1 MAEETEESGIVVLT
15 QNQKVLCDELNSRIA
30 LYSPQHKEIFDK
42 RMADL
47 KRLAVAIAEFPSLL
61 SRVTLTSETRTPQDI
76 IELLIDID
84 SDYGKTFI
92 QLPSKATLGKGF
104 LTAKLHT
111 FSSLAKLALKVNN
124 SMELKTKLDSTEKA
138 EPEKIA
144 ISSKLIQA
152 FKDETVSM
160 MFLLLAEDVYLN
172 LIKDESLN
180 VDFRRQLATSLLL
193 LWEHRAD
200 QNISDIAPV
209 LTSVWKARRTLAPA
223 FGTMMGTSELIMFSF
238 QMDEV
243 WSKFIRTQLEIPEVS
258 QAMEEFLFGIS
269 YEQIQKLKRLLREK
283 GIGSIVDDITASI
296 ERISQKNKADVVFAI
311 DTTGSMKD
319 DVQKLREEWIPRLT
333 EQIKQFGDFRIGLL
347 LYRDYNDTYRLMG
360 LPVKRYEFTKDINVF
375 TKNLN
380 SFVIYG
386 NEGGDIPEAVYEA
399 LFASLTFYKWRKDA
413 YRKII
418 LIGDAEPHPTP
429 RGTGKYTKQL
439 VADTAKATN
448 IVIDAIIVP
457 DDKSAR
463 GR

>member
-1 MAEETEESGIVVLT
+1 MQSDFIENDFTSIDLSEFLDTQEMAEETEESGIVVLT

-172 LIKDESLN
+172 LIKDDSLN

-243 WSKFIRTQLEIPEVS
+243 WSKFIRTQLEIPEVR

-269 YEQIQKLKRLLREK
+269 YEQIQKLKRLHREK
-283 GIGSIVDDITASI
+283 GIGSIGRDEVSKFVGEKVKTDVSGDYKDFYSQYSI
-296 ERISQKNKADVVFAI
+296 RRDNAQARKRLNLEGPHRTLEDHFIRFVMEQNREKQNNDSFA
-311 DTTGSMKD
+311 
-319 DVQKLREEWIPRLT
+319 
-333 EQIKQFGDFRIGLL
+333 
-347 LYRDYNDTYRLMG
+347 
-360 LPVKRYEFTKDINVF
+360 
-375 TKNLN
+375 
-380 SFVIYG
+380 
-386 NEGGDIPEAVYEA
+386 
-399 LFASLTFYKWRKDA
+399 
-413 YRKII
+413 
-418 LIGDAEPHPTP
+418 
-429 RGTGKYTKQL
+429 
-439 VADTAKATN
+439 
-448 IVIDAIIVP
+448 
-457 DDKSAR
+457 
-463 GR
+463 

>member
-1 MAEETEESGIVVLT
+1 MQSDLKENNFTAVELSEFLDTEEISEETGESGIVVRT
-15 QNQKVLCDELNSRIA
+15 QNQKLLCDELNSRIS
-30 LYSPQHKEIFDK
+30 LYSPQHQEIFDK

-61 SRVTLTSETRTPQDI
+61 SRATLTSETRTPQDI
-76 IELLIDID
+76 IELLVDTE

-111 FSSLAKLALKVNN
+111 FSSLAKLAVMVNDRMKEQTTLN
-124 SMELKTKLDSTEKA
+124 ASSDNEEH
-138 EPEKIA
+138 PEKRIA

-152 FKDETVSM
+152 FRDETVSM

-172 LIKDESLN
+172 LIKDDSLN

-243 WSKFIRTQLEIPEVS
+243 WSKFIRTQLAVTEVS

-283 GIGSIVDDITASI
+283 GIGSIGRDEVSKFLGEKVKTDVSGDYKDFYSQYSI
-296 ERISQKNKADVVFAI
+296 RRDNAQARKRLNLEGPHRTLEDHFIRFVMEQNREKQNNDSFA
-311 DTTGSMKD
+311 K
-319 DVQKLREEWIPRLT
+319 
-333 EQIKQFGDFRIGLL
+333 
-347 LYRDYNDTYRLMG
+347 
-360 LPVKRYEFTKDINVF
+360 
-375 TKNLN
+375 
-380 SFVIYG
+380 
-386 NEGGDIPEAVYEA
+386 
-399 LFASLTFYKWRKDA
+399 
-413 YRKII
+413 
-418 LIGDAEPHPTP
+418 
-429 RGTGKYTKQL
+429 
-439 VADTAKATN
+439 TN
-448 IVIDAIIVP
+448 
-457 DDKSAR
+457 
-463 GR
+463 

>member
-1 MAEETEESGIVVLT
+1 MQSDFIENDFTSIDLSEFLDTQEMAEETEESGIVVLT

-138 EPEKIA
+138 EPEKNA

-172 LIKDESLN
+172 LIKDDSLN

-283 GIGSIVDDITASI
+283 GIGSIGRDEVSKFLGEKVKTDVSGDYKDFYSQYSI
-296 ERISQKNKADVVFAI
+296 RRDNAQARKRLNLEGPHRTLEDHFIRFVMEQNREKQNNDSFAKAD
-311 DTTGSMKD
+311 
-319 DVQKLREEWIPRLT
+319 
-333 EQIKQFGDFRIGLL
+333 
-347 LYRDYNDTYRLMG
+347 
-360 LPVKRYEFTKDINVF
+360 
-375 TKNLN
+375 
-380 SFVIYG
+380 
-386 NEGGDIPEAVYEA
+386 
-399 LFASLTFYKWRKDA
+399 
-413 YRKII
+413 
-418 LIGDAEPHPTP
+418 
-429 RGTGKYTKQL
+429 
-439 VADTAKATN
+439 
-448 IVIDAIIVP
+448 
-457 DDKSAR
+457 
-463 GR
+463 

>member
-1 MAEETEESGIVVLT
+1 MQSDFTESDFTSIDLSEFLDTQEMGEETEESGIVVLT
-15 QNQKVLCDELNSRIA
+15 QNQTVLCDDLNSRIA

-76 IELLIDID
+76 IELLVDID

-124 SMELKTKLDSTEKA
+124 SMELKTKLDSTEKT

-172 LIKDESLN
+172 LIKDDSLN

-269 YEQIQKLKRLLREK
+269 YEQIQKLKRLLMEK
-283 GIGSIVDDITASI
+283 GIGSIGRDEVSKFLGEKVKTDVSGDYKDFYSQYSI
-296 ERISQKNKADVVFAI
+296 RRDNAQARKRLNLEGPHRTLEDHFIRFVMEQNREKQNNDTFAKAD
-311 DTTGSMKD
+311 
-319 DVQKLREEWIPRLT
+319 
-333 EQIKQFGDFRIGLL
+333 
-347 LYRDYNDTYRLMG
+347 
-360 LPVKRYEFTKDINVF
+360 
-375 TKNLN
+375 
-380 SFVIYG
+380 
-386 NEGGDIPEAVYEA
+386 
-399 LFASLTFYKWRKDA
+399 
-413 YRKII
+413 
-418 LIGDAEPHPTP
+418 
-429 RGTGKYTKQL
+429 
-439 VADTAKATN
+439 
-448 IVIDAIIVP
+448 
-457 DDKSAR
+457 
-463 GR
+463 